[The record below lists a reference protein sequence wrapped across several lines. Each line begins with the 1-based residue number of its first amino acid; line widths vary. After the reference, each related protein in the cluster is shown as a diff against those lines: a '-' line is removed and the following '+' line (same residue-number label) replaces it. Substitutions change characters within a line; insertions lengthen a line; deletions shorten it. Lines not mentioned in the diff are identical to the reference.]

1 MTCCIP
7 KKVRHSSSPAN
18 GSEDRP
24 NDCPSNSIKSKSHL
38 ETNLEERLVVECRIL
53 AEVEEDND
61 LLSST
66 VDDKMSNISIEDFR
80 LLSVLGKGSFGKV
93 TLCQYTKS
101 DEYFAIKTLKKS
113 NIIAENGVELLDSE
127 KNIFEVVNNIHHPF
141 LVNLFACFQTD
152 VIRSK
157 SHLEESLVVECRVLA
172 EDEEDNDLLSSK
184 VDDKMSNISIE
195 DFRLLSVLGKG
206 SFGKVTLC
214 QYTKSDEYF
223 AIKTLNKSN
232 IISENGVEALHS
244 EKSIFEVI
252 NNIHHPFLVHLFACF
267 QTDAHVCFVME
278 YAAGGDLYT
287 HLNNGVF
294 EEPRTIFYA
303 ACILLGLQYL
313 HGNSIIYR
321 DLKLGNLLL
330 DTDGYV
336 KITDF
341 GTCKKGVGFGD
352 RTATFCGTAKYLAP
366 EIITETS
373 YTRSVDWW
381 SFGIVIYEMLVGEC
395 PFEDANDLQSLFHC
409 IVNDQIPYPSMLSS
423 EAISIMSKLLCKN
436 PEKRLGSNERDGEDV
451 KLQEFFG
458 EVVWEDLLRRKVKP
472 PFVPT
477 VNSLEDVGNFEE
489 EFTSETP
496 QLTLDPKLLTNEQ
509 QELFNN
515 FM

>member
-1 MTCCIP
+1 MSGLISALSKGFRFLNNMMTCCIP
-7 KKVRHSSSPAN
+7 KKVVRHSSYPAN
-18 GSEDRP
+18 GSADCP
-24 NDCPSNSIKSKSHL
+24 NDRPSNS
-38 ETNLEERLVVECRIL
+38 
-53 AEVEEDND
+53 
-61 LLSST
+61 
-66 VDDKMSNISIEDFR
+66 
-80 LLSVLGKGSFGKV
+80 
-93 TLCQYTKS
+93 
-101 DEYFAIKTLKKS
+101 
-113 NIIAENGVELLDSE
+113 
-127 KNIFEVVNNIHHPF
+127 
-141 LVNLFACFQTD
+141 
-152 VIRSK
+152 IRSK

-252 NNIHHPFLVHLFACF
+252 NNIHHPFLVNLFACF

-278 YAAGGDLYT
+278 YAAIVSFIGLY
-287 HLNNGVF
+287 NVYF
-294 EEPRTIFYA
+294 IF
-303 ACILLGLQYL
+303 
-313 HGNSIIYR
+313 IICDVVIKTVRSLFFR
-321 DLKLGNLLL
+321 DLKLDNLLL
-330 DTDGYV
+330 DIDGYV

-381 SFGIVIYEMLVGEC
+381 SFGILIYEMLVGEC

-409 IVNDQIPYPSMLSS
+409 IVNDQIPYPSILSS
-423 EAISIMSKLLCKN
+423 EAISIMSNLLCKN
-436 PEKRLGSNERDGEDV
+436 PEKRLGSNERDAEDV

-477 VNSLEDVGNFEE
+477 VNSPEDVGNFEE

-515 FM
+515 FTYTADWFSHKDF